1 MSIASV
7 AAAGSA
13 VLTQQIQKLQQA
25 VPAEQTGMVR
35 GHHHGGH
42 KAPALPAAAQ
52 TAASTAG
59 STASSTASS
68 LLDLL
73 A

>member
-13 VLTQQIQKLQQA
+13 VLAQQIQKLQQA
-25 VPAEQTGMVR
+25 VPAQQTGRVH
-35 GHHHGGH
+35 GHHHGSQQTP
-42 KAPALPAAAQ
+42 PAVSAATTQPASS
-52 TAASTAG
+52 AASAT
-59 STASSTASS
+59 SSS

>member
-25 VPAEQTGMVR
+25 VPAEQTGTVR

-42 KAPALPAAAQ
+42 KPAPPLAPAAAQ
-52 TAASTAG
+52 TASSA
-59 STASSTASS
+59 ASSTSSS

>member
-7 AAAGSA
+7 AAAGGA

-25 VPAEQTGMVR
+25 VPAEQTGTVR

-42 KAPALPAAAQ
+42 KAPPALPPAAAQ
-52 TAASTAG
+52 TASTSAASTA
-59 STASSTASS
+59 SP